1 MEQDLQQ
8 LHEIELEILL
18 EFRRICEKHNLTYYL
33 VAGTLLGAVRHKGF
47 IPWDDDVE
55 RILNIFAPF
64 VIANYNQIIFYKR
77 KKRIKPIF

>member
-33 VAGTLLGAVRHKGF
+33 VAGRAQCVIKGSFLGMMM
-47 IPWDDDVE
+47 
-55 RILNIFAPF
+55 
-64 VIANYNQIIFYKR
+64 
-77 KKRIKPIF
+77 